1 MSRLPFRIIVHF
13 ELILERAIHPCHIVH
28 FARIFASASFIA
40 VVHFV
45 LIFEHVYP
53 LLLLRYHPAIRIAL

>member
-1 MSRLPFRIIVHF
+1 MFARYARVFQQPSSATISLFLPHKV
-13 ELILERAIHPCHIVH
+13 VH

-53 LLLLRYHPAIRIAL
+53 LLLLRYHPAIRIAP